1 MNANPHQARRARAER
16 KQAALEPI
24 REALDEA
31 VNTARECLRD
41 GDPSMRLRAAHAISQ
56 LASSY
61 AKIYEAVELESR
73 IIDIEMMTAEQ
84 ATRN

>member
-1 MNANPHQARRARAER
+1 MNTNPHQARRARIER

-24 REALDEA
+24 IDALHEA

-56 LASSY
+56 LAGSY

-73 IIDIEMMTAEQ
+73 IMDIETMASEQ
-84 ATRN
+84 AKRN